1 MDNHLLSLDTQAIL
15 LLCASFGEDRLS
27 FPQPLKLSEY
37 NTLVAWL
44 KENQMRP
51 GSLLTSSGQDKL
63 HNASLH
69 KLDNSRIK
77 TLLERGFLLS
87 LSVEKWTQQGLW
99 IVGRGDPNYPVRLK
113 ERLKQK
119 APPILYGVGKQ
130 ELLEKGGLAIVGS
143 RNISQEEINY
153 TRQVTQICANQN
165 LQVISGGARGID
177 QTSML
182 GTLEASGTVVG
193 VLADSLIK
201 TALNKK
207 YRTAIA
213 EERLTLISAYDPDAG
228 FHIGNAMGRNK
239 YIYSLA
245 DYALVVTSDYEK
257 GGTWAGAK
265 EALEK
270 IKDVPVFV
278 KVENSVSEGNQQ
290 LMHQGAK
297 GFPALSCSALSQSL
311 REELE
316 RLSGETATEELKLVS
331 HPIEEDEDQEK
342 ESILHPSQLRND
354 VTQERVSKPKDI
366 YEAVLP
372 FILEALAQPLDLKS
386 LVERLQVR
394 QGQLQDWLKRAEEE
408 GKVTKTKKPVRYV
421 ANLEES
427 QLSLLSESESIDIP
441 L

>member
-27 FPQPLKLSEY
+27 FPQPLTLREY
-37 NTLVAWL
+37 NALVVWL
-44 KENQMRP
+44 KDNQMRP
-51 GSLLTSSGQDKL
+51 GALLNSKGQDKL
-63 HNASLH
+63 QNASIH
-69 KLDNSRIK
+69 KLDVSRING
-77 TLLERGFLLS
+77 LLQRGFKLS
-87 LSVEKWTQQGLW
+87 LAVEKWTQQGLW

-119 APPILYGVGKQ
+119 SPPILYGVGQ
-130 ELLEKGGLAIVGS
+130 QDLLERGGLAIVGS
-143 RNISQEEINY
+143 RNISQEEIDY
-153 TRQVTQICANQN
+153 THQVIKICVDQN
-165 LQVISGGARGID
+165 IQVISGGARGID

-182 GTLEASGTVVG
+182 GTLQASGTVVG
-193 VLADSLIK
+193 ILADSLIK

-207 YRTAIA
+207 YRSSIA
-213 EERLTLISAYDPDAG
+213 EGKLSLLSPCDPDAG
-228 FHIGNAMGRNK
+228 FNVGNAMGRNK
-239 YIYSLA
+239 YIYALA

-278 KVENSVSEGNQQ
+278 KVENSISEGNQQ
-290 LMHQGAK
+290 LIYKGAK
-297 GFPALSCSALSQSL
+297 SFPALSSSALSQCL
-311 REELE
+311 KEELE
-316 RLSGETATEELKLVS
+316 RLNSETTTEELNLVS
-331 HPIEEDEDQEK
+331 HPIEEGEHK
-342 ESILHPSQLRND
+342 YLGQL
-354 VTQERVSKPKDI
+354 TQDRTADRASKPKDI

-372 FILEALAQPLDLKS
+372 FILEALHQPLDLKS

-408 GKVTKTKKPVRYV
+408 GKVKKTKKPVRYV

-427 QLSLLSESESIDIP
+427 QLCLLPGSRSIDKR
-441 L
+441 